1 MRNGKE
7 AYPDENS
14 PKAVEELKTI
24 QLELADK
31 ER

>member
-14 PKAVEELKTI
+14 PKAEELKTI